1 MDKGLLAVLND
12 SERLLVA
19 DTEAAALATLDEDA
33 TVALHDRIRRAR
45 NKYVGQYRRQ
55 ASARVSQKGGR
66 GVARPKN
73 KRASDKAEVFEE
85 ALARVSRRLGV
96 LAAASARELKA
107 QRLEAARAAKAGQPV
122 EVVKK
127 SASKKSTA
135 KDPAKKATAKRGSK
149 RTPGKSKLRTPASE
163 KNRAGTKALGA
174 KRQAKRDSR

>member
-19 DTEAAALATLDEDA
+19 DTEAAALAPLDEDA

-73 KRASDKAEVFEE
+73 KSASDKAEVFEE

-107 QRLEAARAAKAGQPV
+107 ERLEAARAAKAGQP
-122 EVVKK
+122 
-127 SASKKSTA
+127 AAAAKKSTA
-135 KDPAKKATAKRGSK
+135 KDPAKKSGAKRGSK
-149 RTPGKSKLRTPASE
+149 STPGKSKLRTPASE